1 VKEVRIEV
9 VRTEK
14 TPDYSGIGWLY
25 AQKLRE
31 ISNPDGTFTDPA
43 LEAEYQQWK
52 KEKGG
57 N

>member
-1 VKEVRIEV
+1 MKEVRIEV
-9 VRTEK
+9 VRTE
-14 TPDYSGIGWLY
+14 TAPDYSGIGWLY

-52 KEKGG
+52 KERGD
-57 N
+57 